1 MDGNELI
8 EKVKAHPHTCHIPVI
23 ALTALKNEE
32 HELKSLNRG
41 ADDFLNKPVSVSILR
56 QKVRNL
62 INIRYQL
69 REIYQNNKKKTDQK
83 YSSFASGSADDAFL
97 SRFCKVVEEKMS
109 DPLFDIASVAS
120 DLGMS
125 RMTLYRKFKAII
137 GDPPS
142 QFVREI
148 KMKKAAALLK
158 GGQHTVSEVADK
170 VGFQELSNFSVA
182 FKKFYGV
189 SPSQYQ
195 SMHANK

>member
-1 MDGNELI
+1 
-8 EKVKAHPHTCHIPVI
+8 
-23 ALTALKNEE
+23 
-32 HELKSLNRG
+32 
-41 ADDFLNKPVSVSILR
+41 
-56 QKVRNL
+56 
-62 INIRYQL
+62 
-69 REIYQNNKKKTDQK
+69 
-83 YSSFASGSADDAFL
+83 
-97 SRFCKVVEEKMS
+97 MS
-109 DPLFDIASVAS
+109 DPLFDITSVAS